1 MIERL
6 LIKEHL
12 GFKEVDIE
20 FEKGLVVF
28 SGASGAG
35 KSVLMRS
42 FLSLF
47 GFTDSDATLIE
58 ASLDDEL
65 NLEEIGIES
74 ESPNVV
80 RCAKQKSVR
89 YFINSQLVSKKI
101 VMDLQSHLIE
111 QYNLKVTHDI
121 LERLLNYISE

>member
-20 FEKGLVVF
+20 FGKGLVVF
-28 SGASGAG
+28 GGASGAG

-47 GFTDSDATLIE
+47 GFADCDATLIE
-58 ASLDDEL
+58 ASVDEKL
-65 NLEEIGIES
+65 NLEEIGIEN
-74 ESPNVV
+74 ESPNII
-80 RCAKQKSVR
+80 RCSKQKSVR
-89 YFINSQLVSKKI
+89 YFINSQLVSKKS
-101 VMDLQSHLIE
+101 LNSLSPAS
-111 QYNLKVTHDI
+111 
-121 LERLLNYISE
+121 LLCY